1 MKLNPNALPSGN
13 LVSKTLLT
21 NPEKL
26 EARERIKGYYNQ
38 LLMLAPKIAKD
49 SNWDYGFMI
58 KEIEKCKIFLN
69 ETK

>member
-21 NPEKL
+21 NPEKI

-38 LLMLAPKIAKD
+38 ILMLAPKLAPNSIWEYD
-49 SNWDYGFMI
+49 LMR